1 MHLIALLVLALSN
14 QAGDNAKSP
23 DAIHAPLWLYQGTWQ
38 VTRKSAEKGAK
49 PEQLVNRCA
58 LLGKYFACQQ
68 SVNGS
73 ERGLV
78 IFIPAEKSGHYHTQT
93 ITPEGRATG
102 RADLDNLRQSLDI
115 LEQMAEGK
123 RKNYLLSDYQRFYG
137 QKSYSL

>member
-1 MHLIALLVLALSN
+1 M
-14 QAGDNAKSP
+14 
-23 DAIHAPLWLYQGTWQ
+23 
-38 VTRKSAEKGAK
+38 TRKSAEKGAK

-78 IFIPAEKSGHYHTQT
+78 IFIPAEKPGRYYTQT

-102 RADLDNLRQSLDI
+102 RTDLESQAI
-115 LEQMAEGK
+115 VGHT
-123 RKNYLLSDYQRFYG
+123 
-137 QKSYSL
+137 